1 MRTRSAAVELTW
13 NGAAVKSKMLGQTT
27 EITYTDPASGEAD
40 SLDISIHDRDRQWT
54 VAWLPLEGDTLEAA
68 IKLSNWERE
77 DDNRALPCGFFI
89 LDNFDFA
96 GWPITGTISAVSVP
110 ADGAFRETE
119 RTKTWE
125 KVTVQEIGKEI
136 ASRAGIALAWDVEGT
151 PFTIQSIEQS
161 SQTDCDF
168 YMQVCESYG
177 YAMKVYAQK
186 IVVFDREAYKKK
198 DPVLTIRESDIES
211 WSWKKTLAGT
221 YTGGEYTYTDPITEA
236 EIKATVGTGTRI
248 LKQSGKA
255 DNLADAERKIQAAV
269 DSANHGHT
277 TLSLTITGNAT
288 LVASQCVTVVGL
300 GRLSGKYYIDSI
312 THHVGNGYT
321 MDLELSLVE
330 AMTEEVIKDATE
342 QMCIRDR
349 RGTIGQVN
357 IFIFLFVHIHDL
369 IFLLCAH
376 HGIEAAV
383 EHVIGRHITGAADRH
398 NVVNSGGKILSGN
411 KVPVSEIHRL
421 GDHLIAGRERSA
433 AGRVAG
439 EADSYT
445 GNGKRGAVGQVNVAV
460 LLFVHIHEFVFV
472 LCSHDCVDPAVKGV
486 TGTDIP
492 TAADRHDVIFPGGEI
507 NTGGVVA
514 AGKFLFK
521 GNGGGRGGRRFYGSR

>member
-1 MRTRSAAVELTW
+1 MKTRSAEVDLTW

-68 IKLSNWERE
+68 IKISNWDRE
-77 DDNRALPCGFFI
+77 GDNRTLPCGFFI
-89 LDNFDFA
+89 LDNFEFA

-136 ASRAGIALAWDVEGT
+136 ASRAGITLAWDVEGT

-221 YTGGEYTYTDPITEA
+221 YTGGEYTYTDPITEE

-277 TLSLTITGNAT
+277 TISMTITGNAA
-288 LVASQCVTVVGL
+288 LVATQCVTVVGL
-300 GRLSGKYYIDSI
+300 GRLSGKYYMSG
-312 THHVGNGYT
+312 T
-321 MDLELSLVE
+321 
-330 AMTEEVIKDATE
+330 ATPWTWS
-342 QMCIRDR
+342 C
-349 RGTIGQVN
+349 
-357 IFIFLFVHIHDL
+357 HWW
-369 IFLLCAH
+369 
-376 HGIEAAV
+376 
-383 EHVIGRHITGAADRH
+383 
-398 NVVNSGGKILSGN
+398 K
-411 KVPVSEIHRL
+411 P
-421 GDHLIAGRERSA
+421 
-433 AGRVAG
+433 
-439 EADSYT
+439 
-445 GNGKRGAVGQVNVAV
+445 
-460 LLFVHIHEFVFV
+460 
-472 LCSHDCVDPAVKGV
+472 
-486 TGTDIP
+486 
-492 TAADRHDVIFPGGEI
+492 
-507 NTGGVVA
+507 
-514 AGKFLFK
+514 
-521 GNGGGRGGRRFYGSR
+521 

>member
-1 MRTRSAAVELTW
+1 M
-13 NGAAVKSKMLGQTT
+13 KSQFK
-27 EITYTDPASGEAD
+27 
-40 SLDISIHDRDRQWT
+40 
-54 VAWLPLEGDTLEAA
+54 
-68 IKLSNWERE
+68 
-77 DDNRALPCGFFI
+77 
-89 LDNFDFA
+89 FA

-136 ASRAGIALAWDVEGT
+136 ASRAGITLAWDVEGT

-221 YTGGEYTYTDPITEA
+221 YTGGEYTYTDPITEE

-277 TLSLTITGNAT
+277 TISMTITGNAT
-288 LVASQCVTVVGL
+288 LVATQCVTVVGL

-342 QMCIRDR
+342 R
-349 RGTIGQVN
+349 
-357 IFIFLFVHIHDL
+357 L
-369 IFLLCAH
+369 
-376 HGIEAAV
+376 AAV
-383 EHVIGRHITGAADRH
+383 GVMASPEYWVAHYKDVKNLDGLILNMATRIKVNQGGTSITTVDAALDVLTKTGVI
-398 NVVNSGGKILSGN
+398 NSPDYWATAYTSLAW
-411 KVPVSEIHRL
+411 L
-421 GDHLIAGRERSA
+421 DTLLISA
-433 AGRVAG
+433 ANALT
-439 EADSYT
+439 AD
-445 GNGKRGAVGQVNVAV
+445 
-460 LLFVHIHEFVFV
+460 
-472 LCSHDCVDPAVKGV
+472 
-486 TGTDIP
+486 
-492 TAADRHDVIFPGGEI
+492 
-507 NTGGVVA
+507 
-514 AGKFLFK
+514 
-521 GNGGGRGGRRFYGSR
+521 